1 MAVAGRK
8 RDKKQR
14 GLFEGT
20 PLPPLLSRLRSLS
33 LVSYSS
39 IVMCPCVGTI
49 SIYHIVKPYLNGI
62 YAIIQQSKNNKND
75 MMFCAEG
82 NKTEII
88 LNYNMEDA
96 QEEENVQLM
105 HVVDHHALSPSFGHL
120 D

>member
-1 MAVAGRK
+1 
-8 RDKKQR
+8 
-14 GLFEGT
+14 
-20 PLPPLLSRLRSLS
+20 
-33 LVSYSS
+33 
-39 IVMCPCVGTI
+39 
-49 SIYHIVKPYLNGI
+49 
-62 YAIIQQSKNNKND
+62 